1 MCAFRKKGMNFN
13 MDENLNTNNANNSG
27 NTTNTLALVGMI
39 LGILGIVCCWIPIL
53 GLATA
58 IVGLILGIKGLQNS
72 KNIANKGR
80 GFGIAGI
87 SCGSVGIVLSIIYTI
102 VWIVMAI
109 AVKETVNAV
118 SNEYNSYKRNLYSYN
133 TNYNYNSKSLLDD
146 YDF

>member
-1 MCAFRKKGMNFN
+1 

-72 KNIANKGR
+72 KNIANKCR